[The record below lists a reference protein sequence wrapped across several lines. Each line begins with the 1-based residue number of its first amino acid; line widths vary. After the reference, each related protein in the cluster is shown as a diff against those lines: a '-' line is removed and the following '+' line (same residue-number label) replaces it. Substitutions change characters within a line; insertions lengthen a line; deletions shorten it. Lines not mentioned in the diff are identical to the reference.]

1 MASFADSVFGRMSR
15 GRQIA
20 IVAVGVAV
28 TAGVF
33 GVSTWATRPT
43 MVPLYADVPVD
54 QVKKMTDKLTELG
67 IVFELDNATGTT
79 ILVSSTDL
87 VKARVDMAAEAMP
100 GSGRPG
106 LELFDKPSWGMTD
119 FTQKVNYRRA
129 LEGELERSI
138 GKLTN
143 IEAVQVH
150 LALED
155 DKLFKS
161 SDRPSKASVTLTMTG
176 GVPPKPEMVQG
187 IASMVAGSVGGLD
200 AEHVT
205 IVDARGQSLTMQ
217 DDGSL
222 AGLSSRQLAVQR
234 EVETYMEQKADR
246 LLSSL
251 VGTGN
256 ARVQVSASMN
266 FDKVERTTQAVD
278 PDKQALATEQ
288 KSEVSPSSPQ
298 QGAGYT
304 QTATSYENSRS
315 VETFSGATGNLKKL
329 TVAVLIADK
338 VTMPPA
344 AAATATA
351 PATPVLPTVT
361 TRSAEELT
369 RIESLV
375 RNALGVDS
383 ARGDMISVVSA
394 PFDMPAPEAIVTD
407 SVPAQDL
414 VGRLQS
420 NPKPIIAITALVV
433 LLIVGLVAMSA
444 LKPKKVPLTA
454 SEQRALAKTPGYA
467 ELPASTSS
475 TSLQDAIDAAQERL
489 QPPVEEVKRVIV
501 LPKAPTTP
509 EREQAI
515 ATVEQRPDA
524 AIRVTRAWLRT

>member
-1 MASFADSVFGRMSR
+1 MASFAESLFGRLSG
-15 GRQIA
+15 GRQVA
-20 IVAVGVAV
+20 IIAVGIAV
-28 TAGVF
+28 TAAVY
-33 GVSTWATRPT
+33 GVSNWATKPT

-67 IVFELDNATGTT
+67 IAYQLDNATGTT
-79 ILVSSTDL
+79 ILVASSDL
-87 VKARVDMAAEAMP
+87 VKARVDMASEAMP
-100 GSGRPG
+100 GTGRPG

-143 IEAVQVH
+143 VEAVQVH

-155 DKLFKS
+155 DKLFKEN
-161 SDRPSKASVTLTMTG
+161 DRPSKASVTLTMVG
-176 GVPPKPEMVQG
+176 GVQPKTEMVQG
-187 IASMVAGSVGGLD
+187 IASLVAGSVGGLD

-217 DDGSL
+217 DEGSL

-251 VGTGN
+251 VGSGN
-256 ARVQVSASMN
+256 ARVQVAASIN

-288 KSEVSPSSPQ
+288 KSEVTPSSPQ

-315 VETFSGATGNLKKL
+315 VETFSGAIGNLRKL
-329 TVAVLIADK
+329 TVAVLVADK
-338 VTMPPA
+338 VTLPAVDPKAKTA
-344 AAATATA
+344 AA
-351 PATPVLPTVT
+351 PSITV
-361 TRSAEELT
+361 RSPEELT
-369 RIESLV
+369 RIETLI

-383 ARGDMISVVSA
+383 TRGDMISVVSA
-394 PFDMPAPEAIVTD
+394 PFDIPAPLVVKTD
-407 SVPAQDL
+407 SVPAPDMLARVQT
-414 VGRLQS
+414 
-420 NPKPIIAITALVV
+420 NPKPLVAIAALVV
-433 LLIVGLVAMSA
+433 LLVVAIVAMSA
-444 LKPKKVPLTA
+444 LKPKKGAQV
-454 SEQRALAKTPGYA
+454 AKDGSRTLGAPAGYP
-467 ELPASTSS
+467 ELPASS
-475 TSLQDAIDAAQERL
+475 QMQAAMQSQQEMEQMQIEERRPVIL
-489 QPPVEEVKRVIV
+489 PPPV
-501 LPKAPTTP
+501 TTH